1 MNICLENEVAADAD
15 NDNEGSKNQEA
26 DLKRLEIADY
36 AISEKF
42 LQSVFKYDNEAKA
55 DERVWRVEGSD
66 LPALVQVVRVSKEKH
81 GSHAFSICDGNGYL
95 WNSCFLSR
103 DIEIPLNSVVQ
114 IISLEN
120 VKCEDYDKDDFLER
134 GSVFDDVLAIAEVEM
149 VCPGANIGH
158 CLWDL
163 QSCKQLYVLS
173 SGALDDT
180 EIHLNI
186 LNNKDLWET
195 SMNPKKSDVKFEF
208 TDGQVIHAHKHVL
221 REKSSVFE
229 AHFAG
234 DRVFADQE
242 LVKIKDSNC
251 RTFTKFLRWIYGFN
265 IQFECLETMFDLVY
279 LSDKYIVAQF
289 LPILRAKVKEN
300 LEHSPKRAVA
310 ASNLNKTG
318 DVAIA
323 DIIFGVVDK
332 HIQLLCHTEEM
343 LKWDFDTIAMV
354 FARNSLNI
362 DEYQLLQYLFK
373 WVQYC
378 VPTKQQFLTLL
389 DHIKFEEI
397 HKSVMLNFLESD
409 AVKDVIEKKLVE
421 GSELEILISL
431 RKFRN
436 SGALEKRVLFS
447 KGFTCYS
454 TYRSL
459 EHFKPETDDPSILSP
474 VIFPLS
480 LTPDTLTSL
489 PMVIL
494 NDDFTL
500 IQPNVLLKSNDGN
513 YSLEC
518 VIRLNGA
525 VSGLPDL
532 SVFRQADYFRHV
544 SDIQARVELH
554 YRTTMGWDKQVQ
566 DLTQGGI
573 IKFKGDEFEMAREVF
588 GNNHVFRGCLV
599 VRQFKIQDDSFN
611 MKNISTFE
619 AIDGSSESEPEGEDL
634 GHDDDEEEEDVE
646 SDEDELDDFIQDDA
660 EEADHSGE
668 EEETQEEI
676 DLNEHND
683 KDSESDDAV
692 EAQQN
697 SDAQFSSDDEI
708 VKQPNYQN
716 KRQKTRGK
724 LSSDEEEPCKKKRRR
739 VIVDSDSEED
749 EEKQDQNLIVETN
762 LNSGSEESEYETDNE
777 MGEHLES
784 NNAGTPEV
792 CFSDDANND
801 NALNDSNEAKFSSD
815 EENPDKS
822 KDVTVD
828 EVSNN
833 TKSKTEDDPTRS
845 SCNGDLDI

>member
-1 MNICLENEVAADAD
+1 MNTCVGNEVAADAD
-15 NDNEGSKNQEA
+15 NDNTEGIKGQEA
-26 DLKRLEIADY
+26 DYKRLEIPDY
-36 AISEKF
+36 AISDKF
-42 LQSVFKYDNEAKA
+42 LQNVFKYANEDKA
-55 DERVWRVEGSD
+55 DKRVWKVESSD
-66 LPALVQVVRVSKEKH
+66 LPAMVQVVRVSKEKH
-81 GSHAFSICDGNGYL
+81 DSHAFSICDGNGYL
-95 WNSCFLSR
+95 WNSCFVSR
-103 DIEIPLNSVVQ
+103 DKEVPLNSVVQ

-134 GSVFDDVLAIAEVEM
+134 GSVFDDVLAVAEVEM

-163 QSCKQLYVLS
+163 PSCKQFYVLS
-173 SGALDDT
+173 SGALDDK
-180 EIHLNI
+180 ESHLNI

-195 SMNPKKSDVKFEF
+195 SMNPDKSDVKFEF
-208 TDGQVIHAHKHVL
+208 PDGQVIHAHKHVL

-242 LVKIKDSNC
+242 LVRIKDSNC

-279 LSDKYIVAQF
+279 LSDKYIVGQF

-343 LKWDFDTIAMV
+343 LKWDFDTMAMV

-373 WVQYC
+373 WVQHC
-378 VPTKQQFLTLL
+378 VPFKQQFLTLL

-397 HKSVMLNFLESD
+397 HKSAMMNFLESD

-436 SGALEKRVLFS
+436 SGALENRVLFS
-447 KGFTCYS
+447 KGFTCFS
-454 TYRSL
+454 TYRTL
-459 EHFKPETDDPSILSP
+459 EHFELETDDPSILSP
-474 VIFPLS
+474 VIFPLT
-480 LTPDTLTSL
+480 LTPDLLTSL

-500 IQPNVLLKSNDGN
+500 IQPNILLKSIDGK
-513 YSLEC
+513 YSLDC

-554 YRTTMGWDKQVQ
+554 YRTAMGWDKQVQ

-599 VRQFKIQDDSFN
+599 VRQFKIQDDSFRTN
-611 MKNISTFE
+611 NIGNNVSTFGE
-619 AIDGSSESEPEGEDL
+619 LDGSSESEPEGEDL
-634 GHDDDEEEEDVE
+634 GHDDDEEEEHVE
-646 SDEDELDDFIQDDA
+646 SDEDVDEMDDFIQDDA
-660 EEADHSGE
+660 EEADLSGE
-668 EEETQEEI
+668 EEETQENFN
-676 DLNEHND
+676 LNEHND
-683 KDSESDDAV
+683 KDSESDDTV
-692 EAQQN
+692 DAQQN
-697 SDAQFSSDDEI
+697 SDAQFSSDEEL
-708 VKQPNYQN
+708 VKQPKYQN
-716 KRQKTRGK
+716 KRKKTRGK
-724 LSSDEEEPCKKKRRR
+724 LSSDEEVPCKKKRRR
-739 VIVDSDSEED
+739 VIVDSDSDED
-749 EEKQDQNLIVETN
+749 EEKQNWNTNVETN
-762 LNSGSEESEYETDNE
+762 LNSGSELSEYETDNE
-777 MGEHLES
+777 MGDHLES

-792 CFSDDANND
+792 CFSDDANNE

-815 EENPDKS
+815 EENPDKNT
-822 KDVTVD
+822 DVYVD
-828 EVSNN
+828 EVFN
-833 TKSKTEDDPTRS
+833 DA
-845 SCNGDLDI
+845 